1 MTDPRTLVCTECG
14 SAQPRDYA
22 GLECVECSGPLRVE
36 VEVPAAGGSLTEV
49 VRPGARGL
57 WKYQPLLPFADDV
70 DPVTLGEGGTP
81 TPLLGNWGGLI
92 GVPDVYA
99 KLEYA
104 SPTGS
109 FKDRGSSTLVTRL
122 RELGVKR
129 AVEDSSGNAGA
140 SVAAYCAKAGI
151 EVVIFA
157 PESAPAAKL
166 AQIEVYGAELKLI
179 PGARENATKAALEA
193 AQAPDTSYASH
204 NLHPYFIE
212 GTKTFAYEVF
222 EDFAV
227 TGEMPDHIV
236 IPVGNGSLYL
246 GAAKG
251 FRELA
256 AAGFELASPRL
267 HLAQVEACAP
277 LAQAARAGLD
287 GPAAVAPRPTI
298 AGGISVGQP
307 PRGREVLQ
315 TLRESGGAAVAV
327 TERAVWDARLELAE
341 CEGLFIEPTSA
352 AAFAGVRRL
361 AELGV
366 IEPGDSVLIAVTG
379 HGLKDPQPARPA
391 G

>member
-1 MTDPRTLVCTECG
+1 MTDPGALVCAECG
-14 SAQPRDYA
+14 AAQPRDYPA
-22 GLECVECSGPLRVE
+22 LECVECSGPLRVDL
-36 VEVPAAGGSLTEV
+36 EVPAAGGSLTEV
-49 VRPGARGL
+49 TRPGVRGL
-57 WKYQPLLPFADDV
+57 WKYQPLLPFADSV

-81 TPLLGNWGGLI
+81 TVLLSNWGGLI
-92 GVPDVYA
+92 GVPNAYA

-109 FKDRGSSTLVTRL
+109 FKDRGSATLITRL
-122 RELGVKR
+122 RDLGVRK

-151 EVVIFA
+151 EAVVFA

-166 AQIEVYGAELKLI
+166 AQIAVYGAELKLV
-179 PGARENATKAALEA
+179 PGARENATKAAREA
-193 AQAPDTSYASH
+193 AQASDTSYASH

-212 GTKTFAYEVF
+212 GTKTFAYEIF
-222 EDFAV
+222 EDFA
-227 TGEMPDHIV
+227 GAGGMPDHVV

-251 FRELA
+251 LRELA
-256 AAGFELASPRL
+256 AAGFEFASPRL

-277 LAQAARAGLD
+277 LAQAAKAGLD
-287 GPAAVAPRPTI
+287 GPAAVTPQPTI

-307 PRGREVLQ
+307 PRGGEVLR
-315 TLRESGGAAVAV
+315 TLRDFGGEAVAV
-327 TERAVWDARLELAE
+327 TERAVWDARLELADR
-341 CEGLFIEPTSA
+341 EGLFIEPTSA

-366 IEPGDSVLIAVTG
+366 IESGDSVLIAVTG

>member
-1 MTDPRTLVCTECG
+1 MTEPVALACTECG
-14 SAQPRDYA
+14 AAQPRNYH
-22 GLECVECSGPLRVE
+22 GLECVKCSGPLRVE

-49 VRPGARGL
+49 VKPGMRGL
-57 WKYQPLLPFADDV
+57 WKYQPLLPFAGGV
-70 DPVTLGEGGTP
+70 DPVTLGEGDTP
-81 TPLLGNWGGLI
+81 TVLLSNWGGLI
-92 GVPDVYA
+92 GIPHAYA

-109 FKDRGSSTLVTRL
+109 FKDRGSATLVTRL
-122 RELGVKR
+122 RDLGVRK

-151 EVVIFA
+151 EAVIFA

-166 AQIEVYGAELKLI
+166 AQIEVYGAELKLV
-179 PGARENATKAALEA
+179 PGARENATKAAREA

-222 EDFAV
+222 EDFAG
-227 TGEMPDHIV
+227 TGAMPDHVV

-251 FRELA
+251 LRELA
-256 AAGFELASPRL
+256 AAGFEFASPRL

-277 LAQAARAGLD
+277 LAEAAQAGLD

-298 AGGISVGQP
+298 AGGISVGEP
-307 PRGREVLQ
+307 PRGREVLR
-315 TLRESGGAAVAV
+315 TLRDFGGVAVAV
-327 TERAVWDARLELAE
+327 TEQAVWDARLELAE
-341 CEGLFIEPTSA
+341 REGLFIEPTSA

-366 IEPGDSVLIAVTG
+366 IEAGDSVMVAVTG